1 MEELDLRAPRLV
13 PPASLE
19 PVFSTD
25 PYDRAAHTYG
35 RSFRDLVRAFRRDY
49 AHAPDL
55 VAFPRGEDEL
65 VSVLD
70 WCGDAGVAAIPF
82 GGGSSVVGG
91 VEPDVGDGY
100 RGVISVD
107 LRHLQGVLEVDRTSR
122 AARIAAGT
130 LGPALEAQLKPH
142 GLTLR
147 HFPQSFEWSTL
158 GGWIATRS
166 GGHFATLHTHID
178 EFVEAVRV
186 VTPRGVL
193 QTRRLPASGAGP
205 SPERLFCGSEGTLG
219 VITEAW
225 MRVQPRPRFRAG
237 ASVLFAD
244 FADAVQASRELAQ
257 SGRPDCASSRDACTA
272 SAKSAKSTEAPA
284 RNRGR
289 GCTRIHASVITPSV
303 PSEPQNSRSGDG
315 PAPSRAAAGSA
326 ARRAASPRGRTPRTR
341 RYGCAASR
349 SDRPSA
355 SRSTRPASTTRT
367 TAGNAASVRPCGFS
381 CASSAGPSVPACD
394 PRGPRGTVD
403 LQHPRQVA
411 KVDADHAAIAVPDIG
426 LDPADHAGAAAERDR
441 RYAGVAAPV
450 QHRDQ
455 LVLTAGERHEIRRMR
470 VVPAQGPHQIAERP
484 AVGVDGP
491 VVRVRAEDRLEPR
504 RRHQPRR
511 TQVQLLYS
519 RWRLHAHAIDPQAF
533 GEDGPELPDLTLRQ
547 PFAFQAPAP
556 ELAPRGWLLQ
566 RRRGPVA
573 RSVSAHYHPS

>member
-1 MEELDLRAPRLV
+1 MRRKFWGWGLEGEGLAASELEQLGAVFTGRLGVDGVRAQEPPRVQELDLRAPRLV
-13 PPASLE
+13 PPASLDQA
-19 PVFSTD
+19 FSTD

-70 WCGDAGVAAIPF
+70 WCCDAGIAAIPF

-107 LRHLQGVLEVDRTSR
+107 LRHLNGVLEVDRTSR

-130 LGPALEAQLKPH
+130 LGPELEAQLKPH

-205 SPERLFCGSEGTLG
+205 SAERLFCGSEGTLG

-244 FADAVQASRELAQ
+244 FEDAVRRVPGARAVWAQ
-257 SGRPDCASSRDACTA
+257 PGQLP
-272 SAKSAKSTEAPA
+272 PA
-284 RNRGR
+284 RPRRGADVGKR
-289 GCTRIHASVITPSV
+289 RRFA
-303 PSEPQNSRSGDG
+303 GD
-315 PAPSRAAAGSA
+315 SRARLRVRRPRAGTVA
-326 ARRAASPRGRTPRTR
+326 GPGAGDLR
-341 RYGCAASR
+341 
-349 SDRPSA
+349 RPS
-355 SRSTRPASTTRT
+355 
-367 TAGNAASVRPCGFS
+367 
-381 CASSAGPSVPACD
+381 
-394 PRGPRGTVD
+394 
-403 LQHPRQVA
+403 
-411 KVDADHAAIAVPDIG
+411 
-426 LDPADHAGAAAERDR
+426 
-441 RYAGVAAPV
+441 
-450 QHRDQ
+450 
-455 LVLTAGERHEIRRMR
+455 
-470 VVPAQGPHQIAERP
+470 
-484 AVGVDGP
+484 
-491 VVRVRAEDRLEPR
+491 
-504 RRHQPRR
+504 
-511 TQVQLLYS
+511 
-519 RWRLHAHAIDPQAF
+519 
-533 GEDGPELPDLTLRQ
+533 
-547 PFAFQAPAP
+547 
-556 ELAPRGWLLQ
+556 
-566 RRRGPVA
+566 RRGPW
-573 RSVSAHYHPS
+573 